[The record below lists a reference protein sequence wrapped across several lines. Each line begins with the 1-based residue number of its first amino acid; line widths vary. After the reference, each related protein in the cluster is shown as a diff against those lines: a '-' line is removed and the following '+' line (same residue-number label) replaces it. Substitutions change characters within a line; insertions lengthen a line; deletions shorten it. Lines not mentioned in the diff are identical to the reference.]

1 MMDSSSLLRKVECQ
15 APLHK
20 ALGRKGN
27 TPILQQIETLQR
39 ETLGKKEAGEGG
51 EALATAHHL
60 PDPKGQQ
67 RTEAQ
72 LDCNCCHV
80 FLI

>member
-1 MMDSSSLLRKVECQ
+1 MKGSFAQTTGLEEKKPYKVW
-15 APLHK
+15 
-20 ALGRKGN
+20 R
-27 TPILQQIETLQR
+27 QQIETLQW
-39 ETLGKKEAGEGG
+39 EALGKKEAGERG

-60 PDPKGQQ
+60 PDPEGHQG
-67 RTEAQ
+67 TEAQ